1 MGKLIYAM
9 MASLD
14 GFISG
19 PDGELGWHLVD
30 EELHRHFNELENGMY
45 MLLYGRRLYET
56 MAAYWPT
63 VEQNPS
69 ASVVELEYG
78 RIWNAKPKI
87 VFSKTLDKV
96 EWNSQLSR
104 EVVPHEIRRL
114 KTQSRQNLSVGGAE
128 LAAAFHRLG
137 LIDEYWLYLNPV
149 VAGRGKPMF
158 LDVDSVARFR
168 LVETRPFNSG
178 VVLLRYQTVNEAES
192 DLPTNIG
199 KPAGQAL
206 AVAGYNRL
214 EQLAQVSEKE
224 LLKLHGVG
232 PKAVGLLRQA
242 LAAEGLSFAK

>member
-9 MASLD
+9 MVSLD

-19 PDGELGWHLVD
+19 PDGELDWHVID
-30 EELHRHFNELENGMY
+30 EDLHRHFNDLESEMH

-69 ASVVELEYG
+69 AQDVEVAYG

-87 VFSKTLDKV
+87 VFSTTLDKV
-96 EWNSQLSR
+96 EWNSRLSR
-104 EVVPHEIRRL
+104 EVTPHEIRRL
-114 KTQSRQNLSVGGAE
+114 KTLSRQNLSVGGAD
-128 LAAAFHRLG
+128 LAATFHRLG
-137 LIDEYWLYLNPV
+137 LIDEYRLYVNPV

-158 LDVDSVARFR
+158 LDVDSVAHLR

-178 VVLLRYQTVNEAES
+178 VVLLRYEAVNEAERN
-192 DLPTNIG
+192 LPTGLG
-199 KPAGQAL
+199 KPAEQAL

-214 EQLAQVSEKE
+214 EQFTEVSEKDI
-224 LLKLHGVG
+224 LNLHGVG

-242 LAAEGLSFAK
+242 LTAKGLSFAE